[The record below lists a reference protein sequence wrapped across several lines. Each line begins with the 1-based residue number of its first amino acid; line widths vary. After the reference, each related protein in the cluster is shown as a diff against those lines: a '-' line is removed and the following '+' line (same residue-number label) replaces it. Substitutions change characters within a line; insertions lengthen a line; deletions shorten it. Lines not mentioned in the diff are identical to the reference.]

1 MNRFTEI
8 IRESTSIEDVT
19 NFLIPINESLGQPKV
34 ATLNFGG
41 DVGYIFKW
49 SFQFDLEQFNGSNEI
64 KEISKLF
71 ECVSNLTKPI
81 EESQNF
87 MVDFKIEDNNLS
99 VRFTPKSKNESTN
112 YQFIVGQNWRNII
125 LDYSQISKF
134 FRDNGFSLRSAKVI
148 DNTYKQTSDIKLVT
162 DADLIT
168 NGVFESL
175 FNAQV
180 NKLYNEDETMNR
192 SVSCDVNGQNIFIY
206 PDESQ
211 TYVIFNQDL

>member
-8 IRESTSIEDVT
+8 IKESTSLEDVA
-19 NFLIPINESLGQPKV
+19 NFLTPINEFLGQPKL
-34 ATLNFGG
+34 ATLNYGE

-49 SFQFDLEQFNGSNEI
+49 SLQFNLEQFNGSNEI
-64 KEISKLF
+64 KGISKVF
-71 ECVSNLTKPI
+71 ECVENLAIPMDQ
-81 EESQNF
+81 SQNF
-87 MVDFKIEDNNLS
+87 MVDFKIENNSLS
-99 VRFTPKSKNESTN
+99 VRFTPKSKNESSN
-112 YQFIVGQNWRNII
+112 YQFVVGQNWRNII

-148 DNTYKQTSDIKLVT
+148 DNDYKQTSDIKMVT

-175 FNAQV
+175 FNEQV
-180 NKLYNEDETMNR
+180 SKLYNEDESISR
-192 SVSCDVNGQNIFIY
+192 SISCDVNGQNIFIY
-206 PDESQ
+206 PDEEQ